1 MIAVIGAGMSGLAC
15 AWQLRRRGVDAVVYE
30 ASDRVGGKVLSLD
43 LAPGLMEAGPNT
55 LLADEALWQWLLELG
70 LTPLAPAAGPQR
82 RFVLRHGHYRALPD
96 GPASLL
102 AGGYFSPGA
111 KWRLLSE
118 PWRRPA
124 EPDASETV
132 AAFFRRRLGEEVLA
146 TLVDPFIGGVFAGD
160 SEELLMRECLPAL
173 AAAEREAGSL
183 ALGMWRRWR
192 RGEIR
197 RKRMCTL
204 AGGLSSLAERL
215 ARYLDVRLG
224 CPALALERAGE
235 GWRLWTPQG
244 PQPASAVVLA
254 LPAPQ
259 AARLLEPCEPEWAR
273 ACAALPYAPLTVVAT
288 VAAERTLRRPLEGF
302 GGLHPASEQALALG
316 HLMSSRIYP
325 HTAAPGSRLLTSFIG
340 GCRQAELA
348 ALPDQ
353 ALLRRLN
360 LELARLFGLEGEPL
374 SQRIVRWPQA
384 LPQGTAAMAALRP
397 LAAAASERGLHA
409 CANWLDGVSL
419 PDCLAKGR
427 ALADRL
433 AAQALHCRGSGI

>member
-15 AWQLRRRGVDAVVYE
+15 AWQLRRRGLDAVVYE
-30 ASDRVGGKVLSLD
+30 ASGRVGGKVLSLD

-55 LLADEALWQWLLELG
+55 LLVDEGLRQWLLELG
-70 LTPLAPAAGPQR
+70 LTPLSPAPGPQR
-82 RFVLRHGHYRALPD
+82 RFVLRHGRYCALPD
-96 GPASLL
+96 GPAALL
-102 AGGYFSPGA
+102 AASYFSWDA

-118 PWRRPA
+118 PWRRSAPA
-124 EPDASETV
+124 QAETV
-132 AAFFRRRLGEEVLA
+132 AAFFRRRLGDEVLA
-146 TLVDPFIGGVFAGD
+146 TVVDPFIGGVFAGD
-160 SEELLMRECLPAL
+160 PEELLMRECLPAL

-183 ALGMWRRWR
+183 VLGMWRRWR
-192 RGEIR
+192 RGELR

-215 ARYLDVRLG
+215 ARDLDVRLG
-224 CPALALERAGE
+224 CPALGLERAGE
-235 GWRLWTPQG
+235 SWRVLTAEG
-244 PQPASAVVLA
+244 AQPASAVVLA

-259 AARLLEPCEPEWAR
+259 AAQLLRACEPEWAR

-288 VAAERTLRRPLEGF
+288 VVAEQALRRPLQGF
-302 GGLHPASEQALALG
+302 GGLHPVSEQALALG

-325 HTAAPGSRLLTSFIG
+325 HTAAPGSRLVTSFIG
-340 GCRQAELA
+340 GSRQAALA

-353 ALLRRLN
+353 ALLQRLN

-397 LAAAASERGLHA
+397 LAAAASGRGLHA
-409 CANWLDGVSL
+409 CSNWLDGVSL

-433 AAQALHCRGSGI
+433 AEQALHCRRSDI